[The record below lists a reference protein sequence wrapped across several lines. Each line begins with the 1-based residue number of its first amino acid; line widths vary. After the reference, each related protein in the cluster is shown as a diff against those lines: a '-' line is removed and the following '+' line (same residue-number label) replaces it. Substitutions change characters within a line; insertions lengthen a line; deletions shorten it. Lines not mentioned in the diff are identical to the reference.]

1 MNGISTILTKK
12 HEVTMIGVHR
22 HSARRNRGQ
31 QGQIIV
37 IAALAMV
44 ALIGGVS
51 LILEGGNAYAHQR
64 VAQNA
69 ADAVANAGATVLAKR
84 LGGDTTQNDASVLA
98 ATNAMAAADRL
109 DSYTGYYTNVT
120 GGLLD
125 VAGLV
130 TTDIGTASQ
139 VGPADGN
146 TSIPPGTQGVRIA
159 GSQVFGTTFAR
170 AIGIA
175 QFTASAEAAAVAGAL
190 TGGVVLPVVFPVSME
205 SCDGTG
211 TSVVIDE
218 PWRLSNPDP
227 VDAEAHPIGQEY
239 IVPLCKTGSGSFMIL
254 DLDPDKDCEEEVA
267 NPSSIQFYDFPVDV
281 ATDTGNDCA
290 KKIEDA
296 IVAQNVQGTVQ
307 MIPICDG
314 DCVTSGGSGG
324 TYHIIRMVAFYVDYI
339 SYSNSAS
346 NSLCEL
352 TTSPTYGT
360 SIVQITGGNAST
372 SCIAGWFVRYV
383 TSGPVGSGSINNGEA
398 VGVQL
403 IR

>member
-1 MNGISTILTKK
+1 MKSISTIFAKP
-12 HEVTMIGVHR
+12 EVTMNGVHR
-22 HSARRNRGQ
+22 QSARRDRGQ

-84 LGGDTTQNDASVLA
+84 LGGDTSQSDASVLA
-98 ATNAMAAADRL
+98 ATNAIATANHL
-109 DSYTGYYTNVT
+109 DSYVGYYTNVT
-120 GGLLD
+120 GGMLD
-125 VAGLV
+125 AAGLV
-130 TTDIGTASQ
+130 TTNTATASQ
-139 VGPADGN
+139 VGPADGVN
-146 TSIPPGTQGVRIA
+146 TIPPGTQGIRIA
-159 GSQVFGTTFAR
+159 GSQLFGTTFAR
-170 AIGIA
+170 AIGIS
-175 QFTASAEAAAVAGAL
+175 QFTASAEAAAVTGAL

-211 TSVVIDE
+211 TSIVIDE
-218 PWRLSNPDP
+218 PWRLSDPNPADH
-227 VDAEAHPIGQEY
+227 EAHPIGQEY
-239 IVPLCKTGSGSFMIL
+239 TVPLCKTGSGSFMIL
-254 DLDPDKDCEEEVA
+254 DIDPDKDCEEEVA
-267 NPSSIQFYDFPVDV
+267 NPSSIQFNDFPVDV
-281 ATDTGNDCA
+281 ATDNGNDCP

-296 IVAQNVQGTVQ
+296 IAAKHVQGTVQ

-339 SYSNSAS
+339 SYSNDPT

-360 SIVQITGGNAST
+360 SIVQITGGNASS
-372 SCIAGWFVRYV
+372 SCLTGWFVRYV

-398 VGVQL
+398 IGVQL